1 MKVGDLVRYRGVLG
15 VIVRRCTAKWAERGD
30 VIVLWAD
37 EVEPTLENGE
47 FLEDKGLRC
56 KKN

>member
-37 EVEPTLENGE
+37 ELEPTLENGE
-47 FLEDKGLRC
+47 FLEVVSESR
-56 KKN
+56 